1 MKKVASLTVD
11 MQENYA
17 RRIAAGKKVKPM
29 YGMMNDLKTYEVDKL
44 AMEDLIHLDAMAKA
58 VLCSYSDHQVDAP
71 EWLTATAKRL
81 KVDIRQRNRDV
92 MEKRLSE
99 ARARQAQLKTT
110 EEKRA
115 EAASE
120 VEKLTALLNA

>member
-1 MKKVASLTVD
+1 MQGTREKYNRRVAAQNKGVTIMTNLT
-11 MQENYA
+11 
-17 RRIAAGKKVKPM
+17 
-29 YGMMNDLKTYEVDKL
+29 DLKNYDVDKL
-44 AMEDLIHLDAMAKA
+44 QLEDLLHLDATAKA
-58 VLCSYSDHQVDAP
+58 VLCSYSDHQVDVP

-81 KVDIRQRNRDV
+81 NVDIRQRNRDV
-92 MEKRLSE
+92 LEKKLSE

-120 VEKLTALLNA
+120 VEKLTALLNPTA